1 MAILVESEIE
11 MTADLLRGVVG
22 AVPDGIVE
30 ERLAGPGPLR
40 IKMGIDPTRPDL
52 HLGHMVCLRRLAAFQ
67 RAGHTVVLV
76 VGDATARVGDPSG
89 RNKMRPVL
97 EGAEVQANGT
107 ACVEKAGAVLDLTA
121 AEVVHN
127 SSWFDEMGF
136 QDVVALAARTTVA
149 RVVERDDFRKRMD
162 AGQPVGMH
170 ELLYPLMQG
179 WDSVQVRADIEIG
192 GTDQI
197 FNLLMGRQLQE
208 LEGMDGQA
216 CLTWPLI
223 LGTDGRKMSKTYDN
237 AISLEDGP
245 SDIYGRV
252 MSIPDDQMVDWF
264 TLLTDEDIEPALA
277 LIASD
282 PRQAKGRLAGLIT
295 SWAHG
300 DDASNQAAAEFLRMF
315 ADGGRPDDMPEVNW
329 SGGGILDLVVSAGFA
344 SSKSEARRLVQQ
356 GGVRVDDQVVEDIAA
371 QVAGDA
377 QHLQVG
383 KRRHA
388 RLVRA

>member
-1 MAILVESEIE
+1 
-11 MTADLLRGVVG
+11 MTADLLRGVVDSVPSG
-22 AVPDGIVE
+22 AVE
-30 ERLAGPGPLR
+30 ERLAGTSPLR
-40 IKMGIDPTRPDL
+40 VKMGIDPTRPDL
-52 HLGHMVCLRRLAAFQ
+52 HLGHMVCLRRLSAFQ
-67 RAGHTVVLV
+67 QAGHIAVLV
-76 VGDATARVGDPSG
+76 IGDATARVGDPSG

-97 EGAEVQANGT
+97 EESEVEANALGCL
-107 ACVEKAGAVLDLTA
+107 AKMGRVLDLDA

-127 SSWFDEMGF
+127 SAWFDQMAF

-149 RVVERDDFRKRMD
+149 RVIERDDFRKRMD
-162 AGQPVGMH
+162 DGRPVGMH

-192 GTDQI
+192 GTDQL

-208 LEGMDGQA
+208 SEGMTGQA

-237 AISLEDGP
+237 AVSLDDSA

-252 MSIPDDQMVDWF
+252 MSIPDDQMPDWF
-264 TLLTDEDIEPALA
+264 TLLTDEPLEGALA
-277 LIASD
+277 LAASE
-282 PRQAKGRLAGLIT
+282 PRQAKGLLAGLIAA
-295 SWAHG
+295 WAHG
-300 DDASNQAAAEFLRMF
+300 DEAAERAGEEFMRMF
-315 ADGGRPDDMPEVNW
+315 ADGGRPDEMPEVPW
-329 SGGGILDLVVSAGFA
+329 GGGGVLDLVVSAGFA

-356 GGVRVDDQVVEDIAA
+356 GGVRIDDQVVEDIAA
-371 QVAGDA
+371 EVAHDA

-388 RLVRA
+388 RLVSA